1 MNLREETIKVLR
13 DTADFIKDRDAGEP
27 ANETGW
33 ASDEGLDL
41 WISMNNLLSRLEV
54 GSGEETVDIV
64 FDGPPSH
71 ESGRFVEVES
81 PPGTSVNFG
90 EWVHRSDGYWALR
103 FKRSGEEMRLRKALA
118 DIAAYKGEPVYDASG
133 TLEYTDYSSA
143 LEMAHVALN
152 QEGGGASETQNN
164 RPSDG
169 RTDASGGHV
178 ATPAP
183 GENSERANLELRLT
197 ELANAIERKSPS
209 LALHDSRLVREA
221 IRSLSTSYAAG
232 RRSMRKKAARV
243 VSQARFGEID
253 SDLRSILAAI
263 RAIPEK

>member
-1 MNLREETIKVLR
+1 MKSVVERLNEVVGRHGCLGGENMV
-13 DTADFIKDRDAGEP
+13 DWVDARLTELAQLK
-27 ANETGW
+27 ANETPKLGPVS
-33 ASDEGLDL
+33 ALYFKGLAEKAAAGTERAMPWRYLINYGPD
-41 WISMNNLLSRLEV
+41 
-54 GSGEETVDIV
+54 GEENYANVYTPDGKLVGNLRINHAIAIVD
-64 FDGPPSH
+64 GL
-71 ESGRFVEVES
+71 
-81 PPGTSVNFG
+81 N
-90 EWVHRSDGYWALR
+90 AA
-103 FKRSGEEMRLRKALA
+103 KA
-118 DIAAYKGEPVYDASG
+118 D
-133 TLEYTDYSSA
+133 
-143 LEMAHVALN
+143 
-152 QEGGGASETQNN
+152 
-164 RPSDG
+164 RP
-169 RTDASGGHV
+169 HV

-209 LALHDSRLVREA
+209 LTLHDSRLVREA